1 MLETLGN
8 EKFFSHWVT
17 FAEESE
23 KNGQYQRSKKV
34 AQWKSFSS
42 TLRPFLNGGTLDFG
56 RLFFVLDDK
65 LRATDKPKTISCFS
79 FFLSLSRV
87 TFGDARFSLAF
98 AKRHLRSL
106 VCHLC

>member
-34 AQWKSFSS
+34 GQ
-42 TLRPFLNGGTLDFG
+42 
-56 RLFFVLDDK
+56 
-65 LRATDKPKTISCFS
+65 
-79 FFLSLSRV
+79 
-87 TFGDARFSLAF
+87 
-98 AKRHLRSL
+98 
-106 VCHLC
+106 